1 MRIIGIDASTNK
13 TGIAVLDDGKYVTSA
28 LIDLHKMTDAKAR
41 IPKMMME
48 ICAYLDEHKADKIVM
63 EESWYVS
70 NISTVKMLA
79 ELAGAVRY
87 YAASHGIEIE
97 FMLPTAWRRRVGLVQ
112 SAKVKREKLKE
123 EALEAVKYEFGLDIP
138 EDEAEA
144 TLIAK
149 AGFSVVV
156 EEDVNEWV
164 I

>member
-28 LIDLHKMTDAKAR
+28 LIDLHKITDAKVR

-97 FMLPTAWRRRVGLVQ
+97 FMLPTAWRRRANLTQ

-123 EALEAVKYEFGLDIP
+123 EAIEAVKYEFGLDVSDDI
-138 EDEAEA
+138 AESI
-144 TLIAK
+144 LIAK
-149 AGFSVVV
+149 AGFVITIDNPS
-156 EEDVNEWV
+156 NEWV

>member
-87 YAASHGIEIE
+87 YAASHGIEVE
-97 FMLPTAWRRRVGLVQ
+97 FMLPTAWRRRANLTQ

-123 EALEAVKYEFGLDIP
+123 EAIEAVKYEFGLDIP

>member
-13 TGIAVLDDGKYVTSA
+13 TGIAVLDDGKYVTST
-28 LIDLHKMTDAKAR
+28 LIDLHKMTDAKVR